1 MLKDLIKI
9 KKINKNMKKFVDKQI
24 YFFENILIKI
34 SNKNLYKYKSK

>member
-9 KKINKNMKKFVDKQI
+9 KKINKNMINFVDKQI

>member
-34 SNKNLYKYKSK
+34 SNKKLYKYKSK